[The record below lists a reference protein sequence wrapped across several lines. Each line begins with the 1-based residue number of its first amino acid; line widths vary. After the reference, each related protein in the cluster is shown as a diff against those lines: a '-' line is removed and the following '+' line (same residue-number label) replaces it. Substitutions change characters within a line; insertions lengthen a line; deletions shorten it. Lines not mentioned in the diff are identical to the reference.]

1 MSATLFNRLCNESVL
16 FKAWQQIKSKGSSG
30 GIDGETLENFEEHLS
45 ENLKELL
52 LNLKNKNW
60 IPEPYLS
67 ISIPKKSGET
77 RRLGL
82 LSIKDKIVQQCI
94 RMLIEP
100 RFEKMFVANSY
111 GYRKNKGHNKA
122 VRFALN
128 CLKTKGVTRILKMD
142 IDNYFDTI
150 NHDLL
155 FKRISPVIGDSE
167 IIRLVSLCVKM
178 GVVSKN
184 MKWNEVVEGV
194 PQGAILSPL
203 LSNFYLHSFDQFIL
217 TRTKLYVRYADDFII
232 FCNSQ
237 DEAEK
242 LVKECTAFLG
252 NRLKLKLNAP
262 QIIDA
267 NDGFEFLGIFFKNKS
282 LGLTEEKFDNLASRI
297 KDLSWSIKS
306 FDSNGL
312 AALRTI
318 NSFYSKL
325 VPQSVL
331 EKLDDVLIERIKDIA
346 REKYSLVKSRKL
358 LLTALRDVQFF
369 SEKRNIEKNIIFDDI
384 VSCFSLAKISDR
396 SDSITGHNKKLIQ
409 KKKREYHKK
418 ENEMSE
424 LIVDSY
430 GTFLGYGKNGL
441 NIKMFGQKKHS
452 PATANLK
459 HITILSSG
467 VTLSSSLIAHC
478 CKNDIPIDF
487 FSVSGGHYG
496 SLLSNSYFRTSLW
509 AKQMYMSDKN
519 VIYLAEKIII
529 GKIKNQINLI
539 KYFNKYHGESSGII
553 SSKCD
558 ETVISMQ
565 ELLKK
570 LRDLN
575 VCKDDY
581 RQKFMGVE
589 SAAAILYWDY
599 IRVLLADDNIN
610 FVSRE
615 RQGAT
620 DLFNSLLNYGYGILY
635 ARIWQFV
642 LKYQMNPTL
651 GILHLPQGSKPIL
664 VYDIIELFRSQCVD
678 RVVISLVQKGEPLE
692 VKDGMLSDVTRKL
705 LVKNIAERFNRYEVY
720 RGKELKFLDIIKLQ
734 IKAVCDYIDGGKSFK
749 PYVAK
754 W

>member
-232 FCNSQ
+232 FCHSQ

-369 SEKRNIEKNIIFDDI
+369 SEKRNIEK
-384 VSCFSLAKISDR
+384 
-396 SDSITGHNKKLIQ
+396 T
-409 KKKREYHKK
+409 
-418 ENEMSE
+418 
-424 LIVDSY
+424 
-430 GTFLGYGKNGL
+430 
-441 NIKMFGQKKHS
+441 
-452 PATANLK
+452 
-459 HITILSSG
+459 
-467 VTLSSSLIAHC
+467 
-478 CKNDIPIDF
+478 
-487 FSVSGGHYG
+487 
-496 SLLSNSYFRTSLW
+496 
-509 AKQMYMSDKN
+509 
-519 VIYLAEKIII
+519 
-529 GKIKNQINLI
+529 
-539 KYFNKYHGESSGII
+539 
-553 SSKCD
+553 
-558 ETVISMQ
+558 
-565 ELLKK
+565 
-570 LRDLN
+570 
-575 VCKDDY
+575 
-581 RQKFMGVE
+581 
-589 SAAAILYWDY
+589 
-599 IRVLLADDNIN
+599 
-610 FVSRE
+610 
-615 RQGAT
+615 
-620 DLFNSLLNYGYGILY
+620 
-635 ARIWQFV
+635 
-642 LKYQMNPTL
+642 
-651 GILHLPQGSKPIL
+651 
-664 VYDIIELFRSQCVD
+664 
-678 RVVISLVQKGEPLE
+678 
-692 VKDGMLSDVTRKL
+692 
-705 LVKNIAERFNRYEVY
+705 
-720 RGKELKFLDIIKLQ
+720 
-734 IKAVCDYIDGGKSFK
+734 
-749 PYVAK
+749 
-754 W
+754 